1 MVRPSWKMAIGL
13 VLVGFSVLLGLA
25 HIALFGDPRTL
36 AFSLGVGI
44 VFVPVQVLL
53 VTLIIERLLNE
64 REKQALIK
72 KLNMVIGAFMSEV
85 GAGLLRRVDA
95 FCGEAPDLARHLAVT
110 VDWGK
115 GDYRKALRF
124 AADYQAQLSADA
136 RQLGELRDYL
146 LGRRPFILSLLQ
158 NPNLLEHDSFTDLLW
173 AVCHLTEELEARQ
186 DFAKLPESD
195 LQHLYGDIRR
205 ANGTLIREWLGYM
218 QHLQHDYPYMFS
230 LATRINPFTPAASAV
245 VY

>member
-1 MVRPSWKMAIGL
+1 MVRPSWKMAIGM
-13 VLVGFSVLLGLA
+13 VLVGFSVLLGLL
-25 HIALFGDPRTL
+25 HIALFGEPRTL
-36 AFSLGVGI
+36 AFNLGVGI

-85 GAGLLRRVDA
+85 GAGLLRRVDF
-95 FCGEAPDLARHLAVT
+95 FCGEAPDLARNLAVT
-110 VDWGK
+110 GEWGK
-115 GDYRKALRF
+115 NHYRQAARF
-124 AADYQAQLSADA
+124 AEGYQAQLSADA
-136 RQLGELRDYL
+136 GQLAELRTFL
-146 LGRRPFILSLLQ
+146 LGRRPFVLGLLQ
-158 NPNLLEHDSFTDLLW
+158 NPNLLEHDTFTDLLW
-173 AVCHLTEELEARQ
+173 AICHLTEELEARK
-186 DFAKLPESD
+186 DFATLPDSD

-218 QHLQHDYPYMFS
+218 QHLQQDYPYMFS
-230 LATRINPFTPAASAV
+230 LAVRLNPFNPVASAL

>member
-13 VLVGFSVLLGLA
+13 VLVGFSVSLGLA
-25 HIALFGDPRTL
+25 HIALFRDPRAL

-85 GAGLLRRVDA
+85 GGGLLRRVDG
-95 FCGEAPDLARHLAVT
+95 FCGEAPDLARNLAVST
-110 VDWGK
+110 EWGK
-115 GDYRKALRF
+115 AHYRQAARF
-124 AADYQAQLSADA
+124 AEDYQAQLSADA
-136 RQLGELRDYL
+136 GQLAELRDFL
-146 LGRRPFILSLLQ
+146 LSRRPFILSLLQ
-158 NPNLLEHDSFTDLLW
+158 NPNLLEHDTFTDLLW

-186 DFAKLPESD
+186 EFEKLPESD

-205 ANGTLIREWLGYM
+205 ANSTLIREWLSYM
-218 QHLQHDYPYMFS
+218 RHLQQDYPYMFS
-230 LATRINPFTPAASAV
+230 LATRMNPFNPEASAV

>member
-13 VLVGFSVLLGLA
+13 VLVGVSVLLGLV
-25 HIALFGDPRTL
+25 HVALFGEPRTL
-36 AFSLGVGI
+36 AFNLGVGI

-95 FCGEAPDLARHLAVT
+95 FCGDEPDLARNLAVT
-110 VDWGK
+110 TEWSK
-115 GDYRKALRF
+115 THYRQAARF
-124 AADYQAQLSADA
+124 AESYQTQLTADA
-136 RQLGELRDYL
+136 GQLAELRDFL
-146 LGRRPFILSLLQ
+146 LERRPFVLGLLQ
-158 NPNLLEHDSFTDLLW
+158 NPNLLEHDTFTDLLW
-173 AVCHLTEELEARQ
+173 AVCHLTEELEARSR
-186 DFAKLPESD
+186 FEKLPESD

-205 ANGTLIREWLGYM
+205 ANSSLIREWLGYM
-218 QHLQHDYPYMFS
+218 QHLQLDYPYMFS
-230 LATRINPFTPAASAV
+230 LATRLNPFNSEASAV